1 MESAYPYW
9 LEGAGLRGSAPS
21 FSLKETWERADAL
34 FFLQVREGW
43 PGDKGVHSRP
53 GGWTLCK
60 EQDLYEKAVGSSLVT
75 SLFIVGGSWA
85 PFPTSMEGRQG
96 SRHGEDWKCH
106 NRKVYSFEGERRST

>member
-1 MESAYPYW
+1 MGSAYPYW
-9 LEGAGLRGSAPS
+9 LEGAGLRSSAPS
-21 FSLKETWERADAL
+21 FSLKETREGADAL
-34 FFLQVREGW
+34 SFLQVREGW
-43 PGDKGVHSRP
+43 PRGRGVHSRP
-53 GGWTLCK
+53 GGRTLCK